1 MAGSFVFWGGLVS
14 IIRPQIAVA
23 CQVISIRD
31 RESVTVSNHKEVISD
46 SGNRVIVVVGNDDS
60 VILTSVTD
68 DLFYRFDMQRIY
80 L

>member
-1 MAGSFVFWGGLVS
+1 MAGSFVFWGLVS
-14 IIRPQIAVA
+14 ILRPQIAVA
-23 CQVISIRD
+23 RQVISIRD